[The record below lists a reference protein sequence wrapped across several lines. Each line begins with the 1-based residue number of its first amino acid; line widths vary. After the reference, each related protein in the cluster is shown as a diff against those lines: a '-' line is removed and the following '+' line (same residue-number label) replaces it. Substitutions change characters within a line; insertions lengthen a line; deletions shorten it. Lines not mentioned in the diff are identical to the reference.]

1 MNKSKW
7 GKRIVWLI
15 CGLLTVAAFFAKDF
29 VLYDFHMQPQDY
41 SYAVDTSEKP
51 TQASTSIWYS
61 LGEVREVRLGLDS
74 AISPDDIQYYA
85 MTEDGALSVAASD
98 LNPVREDLIGYVVA
112 ALPAQKIDVDENGLT
127 ETVYDYARVDFGRHT
142 YELKAREFNIPELP
156 FEAAFA
162 ERKYIQLF
170 YNNQPLSD
178 GTVTITSA
186 GGNQTEYTTDAHG
199 WIDGL
204 PSKVLRNGFTVSYS
218 PTSET
223 TYRIYYLIED
233 YDYFTPHFWQA
244 YIPLLII
251 LGLTVVGIVLV
262 WFIRERYQRRDPA
275 YAIYSRERPGLYAK
289 TPLGN
294 NSVSKFLTIRWLF
307 LIFGFWLWT
316 FLGKLISQE
325 QTLNQIAVPTF
336 SCPFNLDQTLESS
349 CYYLTHLPTLFT
361 RSWAYV
367 ASFLITLFLFA
378 LLGGRILCGFM
389 CPLGFIQD
397 LFDKLR
403 QTLHIRPITVS
414 DKMNKVIQP
423 LKWMWIL
430 LFLCFVFVG
439 GDFCDI
445 CPNKVF
451 SPTLGGWWVNY
462 ALGGFL
468 TVPLLVGSFFIKR
481 FWCLMCPMGYL
492 LGVLKRFNLFK
503 LKKDCTACTECG
515 ACYESC
521 PMRIKEIYTER
532 EDEVV
537 QAVDCL
543 MCGECIHKCPEDHAL
558 RMTFCGKTIYQS
570 SRKNVMSNFSKS
582 LYVPI
587 RSEENNSKEG
597 GKKRCRKV
605 QKTKH

>member
-1 MNKSKW
+1 MKKNKW

-29 VLYDFHMQPQDY
+29 VLYDFHMLPQDY
-41 SYAVDTSEKP
+41 TYSVGTEDKP
-51 TQASTSIWYS
+51 SQASASLWYS
-61 LGEVREVRLGLDS
+61 FGEDREVRFGFADGFS
-74 AISPDDIQYYA
+74 INDIHYYA
-85 MTEDGALSVAASD
+85 KTENDVVEIKAAD
-98 LNPVREDLIGYVVA
+98 LAPIREDLLGYIVA
-112 ALPAQKIDVDENGLT
+112 TLPTQSIDTDKDGEI
-127 ETVYDYARVDFGRHT
+127 ETVYDFARVDFGAHT
-142 YELKAREFNIPELP
+142 YELKPREFDVKELP

-170 YNNQPLSD
+170 YNGQPLVDSAV
-178 GTVTITSA
+178 TVTSE
-186 GGNQTEYTTDAHG
+186 GGEQTVYHTEEHG

-204 PSKVLRNGFTVSYS
+204 PSRILRNGFTVSYS
-218 PTSET
+218 PDGES
-223 TYRIYYLIED
+223 TYRLYYAIED
-233 YDYFTPHFWQA
+233 YDYFTLHFWRA

-251 LGLTVVGIVLV
+251 LGLTAVGIVLV

-275 YAIYSRERPGLYAK
+275 YAIYSREHPGLYAK
-289 TPLGN
+289 NPLKN
-294 NSVSKFLTIRWLF
+294 KSDSKFLLIRWLF
-307 LIFGFWLWT
+307 LIFGFVLWT
-316 FLGKLISQE
+316 FLGKLIAQG

-349 CYYLTHLPTLFT
+349 CYYLTHLPVLFT
-361 RSWAYV
+361 RNWAYV
-367 ASFLITLFLFA
+367 AAFLGTLLLFL

-403 QTLHIRPITVS
+403 ELLHIRPITVT
-414 DKMNKVIQP
+414 DKMNKAIQP
-423 LKWMWIL
+423 LKWLWII

-451 SPTLGGWWVNY
+451 SPALGGWWVNY

-492 LGVLKRFNLFK
+492 LGLLKKFNLFK

-521 PMRIKEIYTER
+521 PMRLKNIYTER
-532 EDEVV
+532 EKEDV
-537 QAVDCL
+537 QTVDCL
-543 MCGECIHKCPEDHAL
+543 MCGECIHKCPEDNAL

-570 SRKNVMSNFSKS
+570 SRKTFISRFAPEKEKKAGEREKS
-582 LYVPI
+582 
-587 RSEENNSKEG
+587 RAGKE
-597 GKKRCRKV
+597 R
-605 QKTKH
+605 